1 MTGCTSWAGASLVGM
16 GHDHSHSHGITATGR
31 HRKRLVAV
39 LGITLGVVVI
49 QIIGAVLS
57 GSLSLLADAGHM
69 LSDAAGVTIALLAS
83 WIAGR
88 PASAQRTYG
97 YQRAEVLAALAN
109 ALILIVISVVIFTE
123 AVRRFGA
130 PPEVQTDIMLFA
142 AILGAVANLVS
153 LVILRTAQDDSLNV
167 RGAYLEVLGD
177 LLGSVAV
184 IIAAAVIMLTGFQAA
199 DTIASVLIALMI
211 LPRAWS
217 LLRDVVD
224 VLLEASPK
232 GVEVQM
238 IREHILSVAGVTD
251 VHDIH
256 IWTITSGVP
265 VFSAHVVVEDGVL
278 NARGADQLLDKLITC
293 LGSHFDTDHCTF
305 QLEPASH
312 SEHEAHQHA

>member
-1 MTGCTSWAGASLVGM
+1 M
-16 GHDHSHSHGITATGR
+16 GHDHSHTHGLTATGR

-39 LGITLGVVVI
+39 LVITLSVVLI
-49 QIIGAVLS
+49 QLVGAFLS

-69 LSDAAGVTIALLAS
+69 LSDAAGVTIALLAA

-88 PASAQRTYG
+88 PASDQRTYG

-109 ALILIVISVVIFTE
+109 ALILIVISVIIFTE
-123 AVRRFGA
+123 AIRRIGTA
-130 PPEVQTDIMLFA
+130 PDVQTDIMLFA
-142 AILGAVANLVS
+142 AILGAAANLVS
-153 LVILRTAQDDSLNV
+153 LLILRGAQEHSLNV

-177 LLGSVAV
+177 LLGSFAV
-184 IIAAAVIMLTGFQAA
+184 IVAAVVIMLTGFQAA
-199 DTIASVLIALMI
+199 DTIASVVIALMI

-224 VLLEASPK
+224 VLLEATPK

-238 IREHILSVAGVTD
+238 IREHILSVHGVTD

-278 NARGADQLLDKLITC
+278 NAHGADRILDQLTTC
-293 LGSHFDTDHCTF
+293 LGSHFDTAHCTF

-312 SEHEAHQHA
+312 SEHEANQHA